1 MKKHKITEQD
11 YLKAHRKAGR
21 EEEIARHGRPVGL
34 HAVHKSKKAYD
45 RKREKAGLRNLPFSF
60 YWITGRSAYSWS
72 GGVPGVFSGAGR
84 TVTMLSTTNLVNP
97 RQGSAPKYSL

>member
-45 RKREKAGLRNLPFSF
+45 RKREKAGLRNLPFPF
-60 YWITGRSAYSWS
+60 YLFAEYAEPLTTA
-72 GGVPGVFSGAGR
+72 PAGFR
-84 TVTMLSTTNLVNP
+84 AFFPVQAV
-97 RQGSAPKYSL
+97 R

>member
-72 GGVPGVFSGAGR
+72 GGVLGVFSGAGR